1 VRVAAPKSLA
11 WARERVTPVLAA
23 AAATLAPP
31 LRRIVEY
38 HWGWVDVD
46 GKPIDAPAGKALRP
60 TLALLSAAAVG
71 KPSGCAE
78 AAAAAV
84 EIVHDFTLLH
94 DDVMDGDRE
103 RRHRESAWSAFGV
116 GPAICA
122 GDALVLLAQRLL
134 LDDPSPAR
142 AAALSALTDAAAE
155 VIAGQMDDLSFEGRD
170 DVTLDAYLAMAGRK
184 TGALLACSASIG
196 AILAEGPDAAVRELH
211 AFGASLGLAFQAVD
225 DWLGIWGDPARTG
238 KPVASDL
245 RQRKASLPLVFAR
258 TASGAAARELRGLL
272 DGGAAFDEASLA
284 RGVELLGACG
294 AEGRTRE
301 EAQRR
306 ATDAHAAL
314 ERAPIDSTPR
324 DALHELAH
332 FVVERE
338 L

>member
-1 VRVAAPKSLA
+1 VTAAAPKSLA
-11 WARERVTPVLAA
+11 RARELVTPVLAA
-23 AAATLAPP
+23 ASATLSPE
-31 LRRIVEY
+31 LRRVVEY
-38 HWGWVDVD
+38 HWGWVDAD
-46 GKPIDAPAGKALRP
+46 GRPLAGAAGKMLRP
-60 TLALLSAAAVG
+60 TLVTLSAEAVG
-71 KPSGCAE
+71 APAARAG

-84 EIVHDFTLLH
+84 ELIHDFTLLH

-103 RRHRESAWSAFGV
+103 RRHRATAWTVFGV
-116 GPAICA
+116 GGAICA
-122 GDALVLLAQRLL
+122 GDALVLLAQRVLL
-134 LDDPSPAR
+134 EDPSETRVPALLALNDAT
-142 AAALSALTDAAAE
+142 AA
-155 VIAGQMDDLSFEGRD
+155 VIAGQMLDLSFEGRL
-170 DVTLDAYLAMAGRK
+170 DVSLDRYLEMSAGK
-184 TGALLACSASIG
+184 TGALLAGAASLG
-196 AILAEGPDAAVRELH
+196 AILAGGPREAVRELH

-272 DGGAAFDEASLA
+272 DGAAAFDEASLA

-314 ERAPIDSTPR
+314 ERAPIDSTAC